1 MTPESAAS
9 TATTRTTATLVDSP
23 IVAVTDA
30 ALAKILDIRSGEDQP
45 ETLGLRIEVTGVHG
59 VEYAYD
65 LSFEALDEA
74 DADDSAYETGGL
86 TVVIPANSVDA
97 LRGATLDLPTNP
109 NQGGLVIR
117 NPNRPNA
124 LGVPGDLEL
133 TGTIAEK
140 VTTLLEQRIN
150 PALAAH
156 GGYASLVG
164 VDDTVVYVSMGG
176 GCQGCAMSQATLTEG
191 IKASILDAIDEVTD
205 VVDATNH
212 AAGENPFYR

>member
-1 MTPESAAS
+1 MSTES
-9 TATTRTTATLVDSP
+9 TAVTSDTSVDAP
-23 IVAVTDA
+23 IITVTEA
-30 ALAKILDIRSGEDQP
+30 ALAKILEIRSGEDEP

-65 LSFEALDEA
+65 LSFDAVSEA
-74 DADDSAYETGGL
+74 DPDDVVSESLGL
-86 TVVIPANSVDA
+86 TLVIPADSVDA

-124 LGVPGDLEL
+124 LGLPGDLEL

-156 GGYASLVG
+156 GGFASLVG
-164 VDDTVVYVSMGG
+164 VDDSVVYVSMGG

>member
-1 MTPESAAS
+1 MTAEPGAPTANP
-9 TATTRTTATLVDSP
+9 TAATTIEEP

-30 ALAKILDIRSGEDQP
+30 ALAKILDIRSGEDDP
-45 ETLGLRIEVTGVHG
+45 LTLGLRIEVTGVHG

-65 LSFEALDEA
+65 LSFEAISEA
-74 DADDSAYETGGL
+74 DADDTVYETSGL
-86 TVVIPANSVDA
+86 TVMIPANSIDA

-133 TGTIAEK
+133 TGTVAEK

-156 GGYASLVG
+156 GGFASLVG

>member
-1 MTPESAAS
+1 MSPDAAAS
-9 TATTRTTATLVDSP
+9 TDTLL
-23 IVAVTDA
+23 VTVSDV
-30 ALAKILDIRSGEDQP
+30 ALAKILEIRSGEDEP
-45 ETLGLRIEVTGVHG
+45 GALGLRIEVTGVHG

-65 LSFEALDEA
+65 LSFETVSEA
-74 DADDSAYETGGL
+74 DADDTVYTVSDL
-86 TVVIPANSVDA
+86 TLMIPANSVDA

-133 TGTIAEK
+133 TGTVAEK
-140 VTTLLEQRIN
+140 VNTLLEQRIN

-156 GGYASLVG
+156 GGFASLVG
-164 VDDTVVYVSMGG
+164 VDGSVVYVSMGG
-176 GCQGCAMSQATLTEG
+176 GCQGCSMSAATLTEG
-191 IKASILDAIDEVTD
+191 IKASILDAIEEVTD

-212 AAGENPFYR
+212 AAGENPFYS